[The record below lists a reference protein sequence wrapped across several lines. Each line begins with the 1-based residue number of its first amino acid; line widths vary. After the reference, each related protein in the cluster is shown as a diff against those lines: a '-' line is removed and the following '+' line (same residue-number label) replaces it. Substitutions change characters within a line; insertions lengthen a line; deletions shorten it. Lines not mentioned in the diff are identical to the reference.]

1 MDCRQL
7 LHRDCNSLAFNFK
20 QGLGMGF
27 LAALSTGIFS
37 VAWWPT
43 LPDLYWS
50 IAFICLL
57 SVAVSCCPLGSR
69 LKSVAML
76 LVIFGWGSLWGL
88 WSAHDLLDHQLPAEL
103 QGQDLMV
110 TGTVIGLVDRDDR
123 RSRFSFAID
132 GGDKPQGRP
141 DLRLLLLSWY
151 GPQADQLASGD
162 KCNFI
167 VRLRR
172 PRGLVNNAGF
182 DYQSWLLQQGYS
194 AVGSVRSLK
203 QGCVSSS
210 AVDARLGRLRSSI
223 QASINAADMT
233 NSGILVALS
242 VGSKRQ
248 LTDQWDNLA
257 RLGIVHL
264 VVISG
269 LHIGLVA
276 ALCTWLGSGLSR
288 LLLLQGR
295 LQGQLQVGRWLP
307 SVLGFSGAGYY
318 SLLAGFSLP
327 SQRALIAVAVVMLAR
342 LLYRRINPVS
352 CLIWAL
358 LLIAIDQPLA
368 VLGAGFWLSFL
379 AVALLL
385 LWFLPWHPK
394 VVRSTFRSIAGAQFA
409 LMVALL
415 VPSLLYMGKASWLA
429 PMVNI
434 IAVPWISL
442 VTVPLCVL
450 ASLVFSVS
458 EVAAVFLWQLAD
470 YSVSALWLVLDLV
483 PQSMG
488 LITSPAAIDIWL
500 ILAATIA
507 VFGLLMPGGLRG
519 KWLCCLPVCAMLLA
533 PVATMPLR
541 LTVLDMG
548 QGLGLVLETRNKTMV
563 YDTGP
568 AFGSGFNG
576 GSGVIAPYLRSRGIN
591 HIDLLIVSHGDNDHA
606 GGYQGLMQSVNA
618 DNQLFGADF
627 SPTGKHSLG
636 HSNCYFGQRWIWS
649 SQSSLP
655 GLSTAASAPIHLS
668 ILSPSADSSFD
679 GNNSSCVL
687 LIEWRD
693 QRILLPGDIERAAEA
708 LLISKLAPQL
718 TEPITLLV
726 APHHGSK
733 TSSTAEFVAMLEP
746 ENVIFS
752 AGYRHHFGHPHPQV
766 VKRYQAAGSRIW
778 NTAEHGA
785 ISFVWD
791 ESGRAKVASAR
802 RNGWRFWWR
811 QESFEGM

>member
-1 MDCRQL
+1 
-7 LHRDCNSLAFNFK
+7 
-20 QGLGMGF
+20 
-27 LAALSTGIFS
+27 
-37 VAWWPT
+37 
-43 LPDLYWS
+43 
-50 IAFICLL
+50 
-57 SVAVSCCPLGSR
+57 
-69 LKSVAML
+69 
-76 LVIFGWGSLWGL
+76 
-88 WSAHDLLDHQLPAEL
+88 
-103 QGQDLMV
+103 MV
-110 TGTVIGLVDRDDR
+110 TGTVVGLIDRDDR

-132 GGDKPQGRP
+132 PNDKRQGQP

-151 GPQADQLASGD
+151 SNEANSLVSGD
-162 KCNFI
+162 RCSFI

-172 PRGLVNNAGF
+172 PRGLVNSAGF
-182 DYQSWLLQQGYS
+182 DYQSWLLQQGHS
-194 AVGSVRSLK
+194 AVGSVRSLE
-203 QGCVSSS
+203 QNCASSTAFES
-210 AVDARLGRLRSSI
+210 RLGRLRSSI
-223 QASINAADMT
+223 QSSINTADIT
-233 NSGILVALS
+233 NNGILVALS
-242 VGSKRQ
+242 VGSKKQ
-248 LTDQWDNLA
+248 LSDQWDNLA

-276 ALCTWLGSGLSR
+276 ALCTWLGYGLSR
-288 LLLLQGR
+288 LLL

-307 SVLGFSGAGYY
+307 SVLGFLGAGYY

-342 LLYRRINPVS
+342 LLYRRISPVG
-352 CLIWAL
+352 CLLWAL

-385 LWFLPWHPK
+385 LWFLPWHP
-394 VVRSTFRSIAGAQFA
+394 VAIRSRFRSVVGAQFG

-434 IAVPWISL
+434 VAVPWISL
-442 VTVPLCVL
+442 VTVPLCVF
-450 ASLVFSVS
+450 ASLLFSVS
-458 EVAAVFLWQLAD
+458 EAAAIFLWRLAD

-488 LITSPAAIDIWL
+488 LMTSPVAIDIWL
-500 ILAATIA
+500 ILGATVA
-507 VFGLLMPGGLRG
+507 VFGLLMPTGLRG
-519 KWLCCLPVCAMLLA
+519 KWLCCLPVCALLVA
-533 PVATMPLR
+533 PVTAMSLR

-548 QGLGLVLETRNKTMV
+548 QGLGLMLETQNRTLV

-591 HIDLLIVSHGDNDHA
+591 YIDLLIVSHGDNDHA
-606 GGYQGLMQSVNA
+606 GGYEGLLQSVNVG
-618 DNQLFGADF
+618 DQVFGKDF
-627 SPTGKHSLG
+627 LPTAKQSEG
-636 HSNCYFGQRWIWS
+636 HSNCYSGQRWIWS
-649 SQSSLP
+649 SQSSP
-655 GLSTAASAPIHLS
+655 STKESEPIYLS
-668 ILSPSADSSFD
+668 ILSPPADSSLI

-687 LIEWRD
+687 LIEWQD
-693 QRILLPGDIERAAEA
+693 QRVLVPGDIERAAEIA
-708 LLISKLAPQL
+708 LIAESTPQL
-718 TEPITLLV
+718 KGPMTLLV

-733 TSSTAEFVAMLEP
+733 TSSTAEFVTMLEP

-766 VKRYQAAGSRIW
+766 VGRYQAAGSRMW
-778 NTAEHGA
+778 STAEHGA

-791 ESGRAKVASAR
+791 QSGRAKVVSAR
-802 RNGWRFWWR
+802 RDEWRVWWR
-811 QESFEGM
+811 

>member
-7 LHRDCNSLAFNFK
+7 LYGDCNRLAFNCK

-37 VAWWPT
+37 VAWWPA
-43 LPDLYWS
+43 LPDLCWYVVL
-50 IAFICLL
+50 ICLL
-57 SVAVSCCPLGSR
+57 SVVVGCCPWSIR

-76 LVIFGWGSLWGL
+76 LVISGWGSLWGL
-88 WSAHDLLDHQLPAEL
+88 WCAYDLLDHQLPAEL
-103 QGQDLMV
+103 QGQDLLV
-110 TGTVIGLVDRDDR
+110 SGTVIGLVDRDER

-132 GGDKPQGRP
+132 SRDKRQGQP

-151 GPQADQLASGD
+151 DSQADNLVSGHR
-162 KCNFI
+162 CNFI

-172 PRGLVNNAGF
+172 PRGLVNSAGF

-194 AVGSVRSLK
+194 AVGSVRSLE
-203 QGCVSSS
+203 QDCVNSSGFG
-210 AVDARLGRLRSSI
+210 ARLGRLRSSI
-223 QASINAADMT
+223 QGSINAADMT
-233 NSGILVALS
+233 NNGILVALS

-248 LTDQWDNLA
+248 LTDQWDNLV

-276 ALCTWLGSGLSR
+276 ALCTWLGTGLSR
-288 LLLLQGR
+288 LLL

-307 SVLGFSGAGYY
+307 SVLGFLGAGYY

-342 LLYRRINPVS
+342 LLYRRISPVS

-394 VVRSTFRSIAGAQFA
+394 AIRSTFRSIIGVQFA

-442 VTVPLCVL
+442 VTVPLCVF
-450 ASLVFSVS
+450 ASLLFSMS
-458 EVAAVFLWQLAD
+458 EVAAVFLWRLAD

-483 PQSMG
+483 PQSIG
-488 LITSPAAIDIWL
+488 LITSPVAINIWL
-500 ILAATIA
+500 VLGTTIA

-519 KWLCCLPVCAMLLA
+519 KWLCCLPVCALLLT
-533 PVATMPLR
+533 PVKTMPLR

-548 QGLGLVLETRNKTMV
+548 QGLGLVLETRNRTLV

-576 GSGVIAPYLRSRGIN
+576 GSGIIAPYLRSRGIN

-606 GGYQGLMQSVNA
+606 GGYEGLMQSVNA
-618 DNQLFGADF
+618 GDQFFGKDF
-627 SPTGKHSLG
+627 SPTGKHSVG
-636 HSNCYFGQRWIWS
+636 HSNCYSGQRWVWS
-649 SQSSLP
+649 SQSGPL
-655 GLSTAASAPIHLS
+655 TAASEPIYLS
-668 ILSPSADSSFD
+668 MLSPHKDSSFI

-708 LLISKLAPQL
+708 LLLAKLTPQL
-718 TEPITLLV
+718 TGPITLLV

-733 TSSTAEFVAMLEP
+733 TSSTADFVTMFEP

-766 VKRYQAAGSRIW
+766 VRRYQAAGSRIW
-778 NTAEHGA
+778 STAEHGA

-791 ESGRAKVASAR
+791 QSGRAKVVSAR
-802 RNGWRFWWR
+802 RDGWRFWWR
-811 QESFEGM
+811 

>member
-1 MDCRQL
+1 MYCCQL
-7 LHRDCNSLAFNFK
+7 LHTDCNSLAFNCK

-37 VAWWPT
+37 VAWWPL
-43 LPDLYWS
+43 LPDIYWYFVLTC
-50 IAFICLL
+50 AL
-57 SVAVSCCPLGSR
+57 SVAAGCYAFIRSR
-69 LKSVAML
+69 LRSIVMML
-76 LVIFGWGSLWGL
+76 VTFGWGTLFGL
-88 WSAHDLLDHQLPAEL
+88 WSAYDLLDHQLPAEL
-103 QGQDLMV
+103 HGQDLTV
-110 TGTVIGLVDRDDR
+110 TGIVTGLVDRDDR

-132 GGDKPQGRP
+132 NTSKADPEP
-141 DLRLLLLSWY
+141 ELRSLLLSWY
-151 GPQADQLASGD
+151 ASQAEELKPGD
-162 KCNFI
+162 RCSFI

-172 PRGLVNNAGF
+172 PRGLVNSAGF

-194 AVGSVRSLK
+194 AVGTVRSLE
-203 QGCVSSS
+203 QNCAVSP
-210 AVDARLGRLRSSI
+210 VFNARLGRMRSSI
-223 QASINAADMT
+223 QNSINAADMT
-233 NSGILVALS
+233 NPGILVALS

-248 LTDQWDNLA
+248 LSDQWDNLA

-276 ALCTWLGSGLSR
+276 ALGTWLGSGLGR
-288 LLLLQGR
+288 LLLLYRQS
-295 LQGQLQVGRWLP
+295 QAGRWLP
-307 SVLGFSGAGYY
+307 SVMGFLAAGYY

-352 CLIWAL
+352 CLVWAL

-394 VVRSTFRSIAGAQFA
+394 TVRSSFRSIVGAQFA

-429 PMVNI
+429 PVVNI

-450 ASLVFSVS
+450 ASLVFFVS
-458 EVAAVFLWQLAD
+458 QSAAVFFWQLAD
-470 YSVSALWLVLDLV
+470 YSVSALWLLLDIFPL
-483 PQSMG
+483 SMG
-488 LITSPAAIDIWL
+488 LVISPVAVDIWL
-500 ILAATIA
+500 AIAASIA
-507 VFGLLMPGGLRG
+507 VGGLLLPEGLRG
-519 KWLCCLPVCAMLLA
+519 KWLCWLPVCAILLL
-533 PVATMPLR
+533 PVARMPMR

-548 QGLGLVLETRNKTMV
+548 QGLGVVLEAQDRTMV

-606 GGYQGLMQSVNA
+606 GGYAGLMQSVGVG
-618 DNQLFGADF
+618 DQIFGTDF
-627 SPTGKHSLG
+627 SPVVKPAVSRSCHSDQHWTWYVQVG
-636 HSNCYFGQRWIWS
+636 E
-649 SQSSLP
+649 
-655 GLSTAASAPIHLS
+655 STPIIEPIYLS
-668 ILSPSADSSFD
+668 ILSPSASTGFT

-687 LIEWRD
+687 LIAWRD

-708 LLISKLAPQL
+708 MLIPQLGSKLAG
-718 TEPITLLV
+718 PITLLV

-733 TSSTAEFVAMLEP
+733 TSSTAEFVTMLEP
-746 ENVIFS
+746 ENVVFS
-752 AGYRHHFGHPHPQV
+752 SGYLHHFGHPHAQV
-766 VKRYQAAGSRIW
+766 VKRYQAVSSGIW
-778 NTAEHGA
+778 TTAEQGA

-791 ESGRAKVASAR
+791 HSGNLQIVSAR
-802 RNGWRFWWR
+802 QNSWRRWWR
-811 QESFEGM
+811 QENPGDM

>member
-1 MDCRQL
+1 MDCSQL
-7 LHRDCNSLAFNFK
+7 LNGDCNSLVFNCK
-20 QGLGMGF
+20 QGRGMGF
-27 LAALSTGIFS
+27 LAALSIGVFS
-37 VAWWPT
+37 VAWWPA
-43 LPDLYWS
+43 LPDLYWY
-50 IAFICLL
+50 IALICLL
-57 SVAVSCCPLGSR
+57 SVVIGFCPLSSR
-69 LKSVAML
+69 IKSMAL
-76 LVIFGWGSLWGL
+76 LPAIFGWGSIWGL
-88 WSAHDLLDHQLPAEL
+88 WSAYDLLDHQLPAEL
-103 QGQDLMV
+103 QGQDLVV
-110 TGTVIGLVDRDDR
+110 TGTVTGLVDRDDR

-132 GGDKPQGRP
+132 PSDRRQGQP

-151 GPQADQLASGD
+151 ANEANSLVSGD
-162 KCNFI
+162 RCSFI

-172 PRGLVNNAGF
+172 PRGLVNSGGF

-203 QGCVSSS
+203 QDCASST
-210 AVDARLGRLRSSI
+210 AFDDRLGRLRSSI
-223 QASINAADMT
+223 QGSINAADMT
-233 NSGILVALS
+233 NNGILVALS
-242 VGSKRQ
+242 VGSKKQ
-248 LTDQWDNLA
+248 LSDQWDNLA

-276 ALCTWLGSGLSR
+276 ALCTWLGYGLSR
-288 LLLLQGR
+288 LLL

-307 SVLGFSGAGYY
+307 SVLGFFGAGYY

-342 LLYRRINPVS
+342 LLYRRVSPVG
-352 CLIWAL
+352 CLLWAL

-385 LWFLPWHPK
+385 LWFLPWHP
-394 VVRSTFRSIAGAQFA
+394 VAIRSRFRSVVGAQFG

-434 IAVPWISL
+434 VAVPWISL

-450 ASLVFSVS
+450 ASLLFSVS
-458 EVAAVFLWQLAD
+458 EAAAVFLWQLAD
-470 YSVSALWLVLDLV
+470 YSVSALWLLLDLV

-488 LITSPAAIDIWL
+488 LITSPVAIDIWL
-500 ILAATIA
+500 ILGATIA
-507 VFGLLMPGGLRG
+507 VFGLLMPAGLRG
-519 KWLCCLPVCAMLLA
+519 KWLCCLPVCALLVA
-533 PVATMPLR
+533 PVTPMPLR

-548 QGLGLVLETRNKTMV
+548 QGLGLVLETQNRTLV

-576 GSGVIAPYLRSRGIN
+576 GSGIIAPYLRSRGIN

-606 GGYQGLMQSVNA
+606 GGYEGLMQSVNVS
-618 DNQLFGADF
+618 DQFFGKDF
-627 SPTGKHSLG
+627 SPRAKHSEG
-636 HSNCYFGQRWIWS
+636 YSNCYSGQRWIWS
-649 SQSSLP
+649 SLSSP
-655 GLSTAASAPIHLS
+655 STGRSEPVYLS
-668 ILSPSADSSFD
+668 ILSPPADSRFM

-687 LIEWRD
+687 LIEWQD
-693 QRILLPGDIERAAEA
+693 QRVLVPGDIERAAEIA
-708 LLISKLAPQL
+708 LISESTPQL
-718 TEPITLLV
+718 KGPITLLV

-733 TSSTAEFVAMLEP
+733 TSSTEEFLSMLEP

-766 VKRYQAAGSRIW
+766 IERYQAAGSRMW
-778 NTAEHGA
+778 STAEHGS

-791 ESGRAKVASAR
+791 QSGHAKVVSAR
-802 RNGWRFWWR
+802 RDGWRFWWR
-811 QESFEGM
+811 QQSPGSM